1 MSDENKTED
10 NNLETTDTSVVEK
23 SIDKENISQDGE
35 KINIDIK
42 NENNQPQIE
51 NNLNQ
56 ELIHKKNGRL
66 HIYVRQDKYKGELK
80 SKNWVGRLYFNGKQK
95 IFSSGTP
102 ILEDAIPVLEKWFD
116 DVHSGKIEN
125 GNNLEKTNYEQQ
137 NQKNITNSDKNNN
150 QNEVKN
156 TNLINQKITNEINNN
171 ENKKNKINFQMFDK
185 LKNIKLDKLK
195 NIKLDKLKS
204 VNLDKFKNINFN
216 KLKNFSFGKKNNET
230 NNNSGQNKKK
240 SISFKNLFNSKVSG
254 MSVAGEEIAGLDITK
269 DSIRVSQ
276 VSGNKEKGWILEKF
290 SYRSLDPE
298 KFKTEILENK
308 DYLASEIQLA
318 LSNAKIDT
326 KNVAMSIPVTSAVI
340 RTVTSPLLTDD
351 ELNKAIETDSLWEN
365 LVQLGENLNEYSIF
379 HQVIDR
385 DEKNQ
390 TMDILFVASKLSD
403 ISDYSSLAKRAGLNP
418 VIVDVR
424 CFTIKNAYDN
434 TLFKNIDTKTD
445 STILEI
451 GLDENYLMIIH
462 NDSPII
468 TDVFLRDPEK
478 ESISSFSPTNTSPEN
493 QSIIRRYAM
502 QLKQALSDYEMKYTS
517 KINNIQVISTLPN
530 IEHLIP
536 EFKKNLPT
544 VGFKLFDPT
553 EGISVPSY
561 NEEKLKLDNKSPL
574 APVIGLAY
582 RKLDVFGYYKFVT
595 AVKNINLL
603 PNRDT
608 IKQKAKFKFLSGF
621 AVKGLA
627 TFITIFYIFLMI
639 TSYFQIKSNNEKLFN
654 FDEIQAQF
662 EQTQR
667 EHSKIKLIL
676 KDMEKSISL
685 GQQVNSNQIFTY
697 RALAQIARS
706 VPMRVEFTKLKFDGV
721 DNVVIEGLAFSN
733 TDILNFINNLNKKEL
748 VKQASIVNTQKAE
761 NQDNQEG
768 STTSSNKTGFV
779 INCIIES

>member
-10 NNLETTDTSVVEK
+10 NNLETTDTTVVEK

-116 DVHSGKIEN
+116 DVHSGKMEN

-156 TNLINQKITNEINNN
+156 INLINQKITNEINNN

-195 NIKLDKLKS
+195 NIKLDKLKG

-230 NNNSGQNKKK
+230 INNSSQNKKK
-240 SISFKNLFNSKVSG
+240 SISLKNLFNSKVSG

-298 KFKTEILENK
+298 KFKTDILENK
-308 DYLASEIQLA
+308 DYLAGEIQLA

-403 ISDYSSLAKRAGLNP
+403 ISDYSSIAKRAGLNP

-561 NEEKLKLDNKSPL
+561 NEEKLKIDNKSPL

-608 IKQKAKFKFLSGF
+608 IKQKAKFKFLSGL

-667 EHSKIKLIL
+667 EHSKIKSIL

-733 TDILNFINNLNKKEL
+733 TDILNFINNLNDKEL

>member
-1 MSDENKTED
+1 MSDENKTD
-10 NNLETTDTSVVEK
+10 DINLETTETSVVEK
-23 SIDKENISQDGE
+23 SNEGENISKDLE
-35 KINIDIK
+35 NTNIVIESGK
-42 NENNQPQIE
+42 EQPEIE
-51 NNLNQ
+51 NNPNQ

-66 HIYVRQDKYKGELK
+66 HIYIRQDKYKGELK

-102 ILEDAIPVLEKWFD
+102 VLEDAIPVLEKWFD
-116 DVHSGKIEN
+116 DLHSGKIEN
-125 GNNLEKTNYEQQ
+125 GNNLEKTNEEQQ
-137 NQKNITNSDKNNN
+137 NQKNITNLDENSISSGSEDKN
-150 QNEVKN
+150 
-156 TNLINQKITNEINNN
+156 LDNQKTTNEIKN
-171 ENKKNKINFQMFDK
+171 ENKKNKISFQMFDK
-185 LKNIKLDKLK
+185 LKNIKLDQLKSIKLDQLK
-195 NIKLDKLKS
+195 NIKLDKLK
-204 VNLDKFKNINFN
+204 NINFD
-216 KLKNFSFGKKNNET
+216 KLKKFSFSKKNNDS

-240 SISFKNLFNSKVSG
+240 SLDLKNLFNSKVSG

-269 DSIRVSQ
+269 DAIRVSQ

-290 SYRSLDPE
+290 SYRSLDSE
-298 KFKTEILENK
+298 KFKTDILENK
-308 DYLASEIQLA
+308 DYLAGEIQLA

-403 ISDYSSLAKRAGLNP
+403 ISDYSSIAKRAGLNP

-424 CFTIKNAYDN
+424 CFAIKNAYDN
-434 TLFKNIDTKTD
+434 TLFKNIETKTD
-445 STILEI
+445 STVLEI

-478 ESISSFSPTNTSPEN
+478 ESISSFSPTNTSQEN

-517 KINNIQVISTLPN
+517 KINNIQVISTLAN
-530 IEHLIP
+530 IDHLIP

-544 VGFKLFDPT
+544 VGFKLFDPL
-553 EGISVPSY
+553 EGISIPSY
-561 NEEKLKLDNKSPL
+561 NEEKLKIDNKSPL
-574 APVIGLAY
+574 SPVIGLAY

-627 TFITIFYIFLMI
+627 TFITIFYILLMI

-654 FDEIQAQF
+654 YDEVQAQF
-662 EQTQR
+662 QQT
-667 EHSKIKLIL
+667 ESEYSKIKSTLR
-676 KDMEKSISL
+676 DMQKSITL
-685 GQQVNSNQIFTY
+685 GQQVNSNQVFTY

-721 DNVVIEGLAFSN
+721 NNVVIEGLAFSN
-733 TDILNFINNLNKKEL
+733 TDILNFINNLNDKEL
-748 VKQASIVNTQKAE
+748 VKQASIVNTKKAE

-768 STTSSNKTGFV
+768 STTSSNKTGFE
-779 INCIIES
+779 INCIIEG

>member
-1 MSDENKTED
+1 MLEISKLKMSDENKTED
-10 NNLETTDTSVVEK
+10 KNLETTETSVVEK
-23 SIDKENISQDGE
+23 SNERENISQDGE
-35 KINIDIK
+35 NKNIEIESGK
-42 NENNQPQIE
+42 EQPIIE

-102 ILEDAIPVLEKWFD
+102 VLEDAIPVLEKWFD
-116 DVHSGKIEN
+116 DLHSGKIEN
-125 GNNLEKTNYEQQ
+125 GNNLEKINEEKQ
-137 NQKNITNSDKNNN
+137 NQKSITNLDANSIQTESKDTTLDNS
-150 QNEVKN
+150 
-156 TNLINQKITNEINNN
+156 KITNEIKN
-171 ENKKNKINFQMFDK
+171 ENKKNKISFQMFDK

-195 NIKLDKLKS
+195 NINFDKLK
-204 VNLDKFKNINFN
+204 KFS
-216 KLKNFSFGKKNNET
+216 LGKKNNES
-230 NNNSGQNKKK
+230 NNISGQKKKK
-240 SISFKNLFNSKVSG
+240 SLDLKNLFNSKVSG

-269 DSIRVSQ
+269 DAIRVSQ

-290 SYRSLDPE
+290 SYRSLDGE
-298 KFKTEILENK
+298 KFKTDILENK
-308 DYLASEIQLA
+308 DYLAGEIQMA

-403 ISDYSSLAKRAGLNP
+403 ISNYSSIAKRAGLNP

-424 CFTIKNAYDN
+424 CFAIKNAYDN
-434 TLFKNIDTKTD
+434 TLFKNIETKTD
-445 STILEI
+445 STVLEI

-462 NDSPII
+462 NNSPII

-478 ESISSFSPTNTSPEN
+478 ESISSFSPTNTSQEN

-517 KINNIQVISTLPN
+517 KINNIQVISTLSN

-544 VGFKLFDPT
+544 VGFKLFDPL
-553 EGISVPSY
+553 EGISIPSY
-561 NEEKLKLDNKSPL
+561 IEEKIKIDNKSPL
-574 APVIGLAY
+574 SPVIGLAY

-621 AVKGLA
+621 AAKGLA
-627 TFITIFYIFLMI
+627 TFITIFYILLMI

-654 FDEIQAQF
+654 FDEVQAQF
-662 EQTQR
+662 QQT
-667 EHSKIKLIL
+667 ENEYSKIKSTLR
-676 KDMEKSISL
+676 DMQKSITL
-685 GQQVNSNQIFTY
+685 GQQVNSNQVFTY

-721 DNVVIEGLAFSN
+721 NNVVIEGLAFSN
-733 TDILNFINNLNKKEL
+733 TDILNFINNLNDKEL
-748 VKQASIVNTQKAE
+748 VKQASIVNTKKAE
-761 NQDNQEG
+761 SQNNQEG
-768 STTSSNKTGFV
+768 STTSSNKTGFE
-779 INCIIES
+779 INCIIEG

>member
-10 NNLETTDTSVVEK
+10 INLETTETSVVEI
-23 SIDKENISQDGE
+23 SNERENISQDGE
-35 KINIDIK
+35 NKNIEIEK
-42 NENNQPQIE
+42 GKQQPKIE

-66 HIYVRQDKYKGELK
+66 HIYIRQDKYKGELK

-102 ILEDAIPVLEKWFD
+102 VLQDAIPVLEKWFD
-116 DVHSGKIEN
+116 DLHSGKIEN
-125 GNNLEKTNYEQQ
+125 GNNLEKNNEEQQ
-137 NQKNITNSDKNNN
+137 NQKNITNLDENSIPTGSKD
-150 QNEVKN
+150 
-156 TNLINQKITNEINNN
+156 TNLDNQKITNEIKS
-171 ENKKNKINFQMFDK
+171 EKKKNKISFQMFDK
-185 LKNIKLDKLK
+185 LKNIKLGQLKSIKLDQLK
-195 NIKLDKLKS
+195 NIKLDKLK
-204 VNLDKFKNINFN
+204 NINFD
-216 KLKNFSFGKKNNET
+216 KLKKFSFSKKNNDS

-240 SISFKNLFNSKVSG
+240 SLDLKNLFNSKVSG

-269 DSIRVSQ
+269 DAIRVSQ

-290 SYRSLDPE
+290 SYRSLDSD

-308 DYLASEIQLA
+308 DYLAGEIQLA

-403 ISDYSSLAKRAGLNP
+403 ISDYSSIAKRAGLNP
-418 VIVDVR
+418 VIIDVR
-424 CFTIKNAYDN
+424 CFAIKNAYDN
-434 TLFKNIDTKTD
+434 TLFKNIETKTD
-445 STILEI
+445 STVLEI

-462 NDSPII
+462 NNSPII

-478 ESISSFSPTNTSPEN
+478 ESISSFSPTNTSQEN

-517 KINNIQVISTLPN
+517 KINNIQVISTLAN

-544 VGFKLFDPT
+544 VGFKLFDPL
-553 EGISVPSY
+553 EGISIPSY
-561 NEEKLKLDNKSPL
+561 NEEKLKIDNKSPL
-574 APVIGLAY
+574 SPVIGLAY

-627 TFITIFYIFLMI
+627 TFITIFYILLMI

-654 FDEIQAQF
+654 YDEVQAQF
-662 EQTQR
+662 QQT
-667 EHSKIKLIL
+667 ESEYSKIKSTLR
-676 KDMEKSISL
+676 DMQKSITL
-685 GQQVNSNQIFTY
+685 GQQVNSNQVFTY

-721 DNVVIEGLAFSN
+721 NNVVIEGLAFSN
-733 TDILNFINNLNKKEL
+733 TDILNFINNLNDKEL
-748 VKQASIVNTQKAE
+748 VKQASIVNTKKAE
-761 NQDNQEG
+761 SQDNQEG
-768 STTSSNKTGFV
+768 STTSSNKTGFE
-779 INCIIES
+779 INCIIEG

>member
-1 MSDENKTED
+1 MSDENKTVD

-23 SIDKENISQDGE
+23 SINKENISQDGE

-42 NENNQPQIE
+42 NENKQPETE

-66 HIYVRQDKYKGELK
+66 HIYIRQDKYKGELK

-230 NNNSGQNKKK
+230 SNNSSQNKKK
-240 SISFKNLFNSKVSG
+240 SISLKNLFNSKVSG

-667 EHSKIKLIL
+667 EHSKIKSTLR
-676 KDMEKSISL
+676 DMEKSISL